1 MDILNHISS
10 DLLERYAK
18 WIAYEDM
25 KRIGIVVMNMENV
38 NIKTKEKIKI
48 KPLAMIIRKFNEYI
62 IKI

>member
-38 NIKTKEKIKI
+38 NIKTKEKV
-48 KPLAMIIRKFNEYI
+48 NG
-62 IKI
+62 